1 MEKDDMKEAAI
12 KRLVTELGIK
22 EEQATWLIEDAVVLV
37 LDYTCRDLMLE
48 AMWIYARQIA
58 TIAYNRQGTEG
69 ETSRS
74 EGGVSQSFNEDI
86 PLNIQRNLNRYR
98 LGKVVKFYAPKEE

>member
-1 MEKDDMKEAAI
+1 MEKDEAKKIASE
-12 KRLVTELGIK
+12 RLKSELGIDS
-22 EEQATWLIEDAVVLV
+22 EEATWLIEDAMVLV
-37 LDYTCRDLMLE
+37 LDYTCREEIVSNL
-48 AMWIYARQIA
+48 WFYVRQIA

-74 EGGVSQSFNEDI
+74 EGGVSQTFNEDI
-86 PLNIQRNLNRYR
+86 PLNIQRSLNRYR